1 MNPLTGNMDTWHQ
14 AIELPVRVWPSY
26 IRMAAWLAHEVP
38 QTEADMVG
46 GEGQDER
53 PAARKAGRH
62 GCAVAK
68 FASIGHGKLRY
79 ILLCSRPT

>member
-1 MNPLTGNMDTWHQ
+1 
-14 AIELPVRVWPSY
+14 
-26 IRMAAWLAHEVP
+26 MAAWLAREVP
-38 QTEADMVG
+38 QTEAATVG

-62 GCAVAK
+62 GSAAAK

-79 ILLCSRPT
+79 ILLCRTTT